1 MLFLEETSVSSVF
14 FKSKSWR
21 KRAAAYR
28 QQSPAVLFLLLFE
41 NFVVQE
47 RFDLLEVTLDI
58 LMLFENAFANVWA
71 NADLFVIPALVYAL
85 VATGAALLLGWG
97 RVFYEQVENTFVLK
111 LPGGGLLAS
120 MPIPELFLLGL
131 VLSLEP
137 IQAGTPLWGLAH
149 FLTFFATLRICLAVI
164 VHALSFLGSMMAYA
178 SKLNFSVECM
188 DGRCEHG
195 SRSGNF
201 LHYHACGGATLLT
214 AVTFAPFVVLPV
226 FVGVAD
232 GTLGWVLL
240 GACLF
245 PYPFLLAKLFVGKFG
260 EGTQRVLKGATD
272 IVMFLTEW
280 PGWILG
286 SITLSVA
293 SLRPMYPGLS
303 KTHFHK
309 H

>member
-1 MLFLEETSVSSVF
+1 MDIVGIF
-14 FKSKSWR
+14 
-21 KRAAAYR
+21 
-28 QQSPAVLFLLLFE
+28 
-41 NFVVQE
+41 QE
-47 RFDLLEVTLDI
+47 
-58 LMLFENAFANVWA
+58 AFAHTLA
-71 NADLFVIPALVYAL
+71 NADLFLIPALIYAL

-97 RVFYEQVENTFVLK
+97 RVFYEQVGDTFVLK

-137 IQAGTPLWGLAH
+137 IQAGTPFWGLAH

-164 VHALSFLGSMMAYA
+164 THALAFLGSMMAYA
-178 SKLNFSVECM
+178 SKLHFSVECM

-232 GTLGWVLL
+232 GVLGWVLL
-240 GACLF
+240 GASLL
-245 PYPFLLAKLFVGKFG
+245 PYPFMLAKLFVGMFG
-260 EGTQRVLKGATD
+260 EGMQRVLKGATD
-272 IVMFLTEW
+272 IIMFLTEW
-280 PGWILG
+280 PGWLLG
-286 SITLSVA
+286 SITLTVA
-293 SLRPMYPGLS
+293 SLRPMFPGVT